1 MKIYHL
7 DIKDESDA
15 RFDVHMFYTHSDET
29 KTYKDLQND
38 YVKAYETVFD
48 SNSYDWTLNDI
59 LEKIDS
65 YGWKQ
70 IDVETAK
77 VQY

>member
-1 MKIYHL
+1 MK
-7 DIKDESDA
+7 
-15 RFDVHMFYTHSDET
+15 
-29 KTYKDLQND
+29 ND
-38 YVKAYETVFD
+38 YVKAYENVFD